1 MVKIS
6 ALKKNLYSRLDKI
19 REMLKADKFSEEAEI
34 GLGTDM
40 PLKLTLNM
48 VTGDGKLSFLLA
60 PRLESDE

>member
-1 MVKIS
+1 M
-6 ALKKNLYSRLDKI
+6 KKNENQVPMPTVTPLRP
-19 REMLKADKFSEEAEI
+19 KFSEEAEI

-48 VTGDGKLSFLLA
+48 VTGAGKLSFLLA